1 MAAALKINTA
11 SAMYID
17 WLMRA
22 IHDWLALA
30 DTCAI
35 RPSLHQ
41 KITEQAYVVSN

>member
-30 DTCAI
+30 DTCLFVHHYI
-35 RPSLHQ
+35 KRSQ
-41 KITEQAYVVSN
+41 NKRM